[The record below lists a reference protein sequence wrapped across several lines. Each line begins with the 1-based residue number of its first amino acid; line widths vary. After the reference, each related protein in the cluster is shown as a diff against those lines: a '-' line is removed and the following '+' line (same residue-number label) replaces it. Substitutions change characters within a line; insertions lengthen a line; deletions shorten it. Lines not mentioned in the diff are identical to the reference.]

1 MGEFQETIDTFLG
14 EAEGARAFWL
24 CFLVFFLFLLA
35 LFSVCVFFYGG
46 GEFVCVLT
54 HGILCVQWTKML
66 GRMLRLCQPLFPS
79 LSRCV
84 CVCARVKDLSDRIEM
99 EDGDHQRKCM
109 SVFNLH

>member
-1 MGEFQETIDTFLG
+1 MFRNLSGERERRGG
-14 EAEGARAFWL
+14 EREREG
-24 CFLVFFLFLLA
+24 
-35 LFSVCVFFYGG
+35 GG
-46 GEFVCVLT
+46 EREGEFVCVLT

-84 CVCARVKDLSDRIEM
+84 CVRARVKDLSDRIEM